1 MDFAGSRGSIDRMI
15 RELLKELGSLTI
27 FMTCAQLLVYF
38 RPKESYEKYLKLLM
52 SALILLQFLT
62 PIQRFFTGKGLEL
75 DLYWREFQA
84 QFMFSS
90 EDGENFSMPSEDMLI
105 PTTEEEE
112 ITVELSAVEEIQILD
127 VETGGEDEP

>member
-1 MDFAGSRGSIDRMI
+1 MI

-75 DLYWREFQA
+75 ELYWREFQE

>member
-1 MDFAGSRGSIDRMI
+1 MI

-75 DLYWREFQA
+75 ELYWREFQEQLIVSA
-84 QFMFSS
+84 
-90 EDGENFSMPSEDMLI
+90 EAGETLDVPNGDMTMPS
-105 PTTEEEE
+105 TEEGE
-112 ITVELSAVEEIQILD
+112 ITVEIPVVEEIQILNI
-127 VETGGEDEP
+127 ETGGEDEP